1 MLHSFSPFITHSTQW
16 IFPLSCQFY
25 SLYNLSLML
34 VLMQQISLLHFA
46 PTISKIGL
54 YLFLQA
60 FHERT
65 THTFSFRAILFL
77 NSFWL
82 FFLKSSFS
90 IRFSV
95 LTIPTFFTPLRSIS
109 FDPRTYQPKS
119 FSSNL
124 AQISMLNLLHVF
136 VSNIV
141 DQCHSLD
148 EALHTLSKSFSSF
161 CHFFQLIYLPI
172 NNSSSIS

>member
-65 THTFSFRAILFL
+65 THTFSFRVILFL

-95 LTIPTFFTPLRSIS
+95 LTIPTLFTPLRRIS
-109 FDPRTYQPKS
+109 FDPRTNKPKL

-124 AQISMLNLLHVF
+124 NHISMQIKPLPPCFRFTLCMKEPIHR
-136 VSNIV
+136 
-141 DQCHSLD
+141 QSL
-148 EALHTLSKSFSSF
+148 SRRSI
-161 CHFFQLIYLPI
+161 HFFQLIYLPI

>member
-95 LTIPTFFTPLRSIS
+95 LTIPTFSALFRSIS
-109 FDPRTYQPKS
+109 FDPRTCKPKLF
-119 FSSNL
+119 FSDL
-124 AQISMLNLLHVF
+124 TPIPMVTKPLPPCF
-136 VSNIV
+136 FSNIV

-148 EALHTLSKSFSSF
+148 EGAHTSSNSFSLF
-161 CHFFQLIYLPI
+161 CPFFSAHLPS
-172 NNSSSIS
+172 N